1 MSEESFSQLSIDRVS
16 ERAGLSRRTFFLH
29 FASKDQLIAEVLE
42 YLRPAHAEA
51 YRQWTDDLPPDLD
64 AEARIRA
71 LFQRIVEAISD
82 PSWRGFHFLRISA
95 EFGDRPEHPAHAV
108 VAGAQQDMERW
119 LEEELSRG
127 PYARPGLLAR
137 QLVVMLNG
145 LLIMQLVHRSPAYS
159 AAVLSLLS
167 EVLAAARGVA

>member
-42 YLRPAHAEA
+42 YLRPAHAQA
-51 YRQWTDDLPPDLD
+51 YRQWTEDLAPDLGP
-64 AEARIRA
+64 EERVRS

-82 PSWRGFHFLRISA
+82 PAWRGFHFLRVSA
-95 EFGDRPEHPAHAV
+95 EFGDRPDHPAHAV

-119 LEEELSRG
+119 LETELARG
-127 PYARPGLLAR
+127 PFPRPGLLAR

-145 LLIMQLVHRSPAYS
+145 LLIMQLVHRSPDYGV
-159 AAVLSLLS
+159 AVLSLLG
-167 EVLAAARGVA
+167 EVLAAARAGG

>member
-42 YLRPAHAEA
+42 YIRPAHAEA
-51 YRQWTDDLPPDLD
+51 YRQWTEGLPESLG
-64 AEARIRA
+64 AEERIRR
-71 LFQRIVEAISD
+71 LFQRLVEAISD

-95 EFGDRPEHPAHAV
+95 EFGDRPDHPAHAV
-108 VAGAQQDMERW
+108 VAGAQHDMERW
-119 LEEELSRG
+119 FEDELARG

-145 LLIMQLVHRSPAYS
+145 LLIMQLVHRSPDYGT
-159 AAVLSLLS
+159 AVLSLLS
-167 EVLAAARGVA
+167 EVLAAARAAA

>member
-51 YRQWTDDLPPDLD
+51 YRQWTDGLPPEL
-64 AEARIRA
+64 APEERIRS
-71 LFQRIVEAISD
+71 LFQRIVEAIAD

-95 EFGDRPEHPAHAV
+95 EFGDRPDHPAHAV
-108 VAGAQQDMERW
+108 VAGAQHDMERW
-119 LEEELSRG
+119 LEAELAQG
-127 PYARPGLLAR
+127 PYRKPGLLAR

-145 LLIMQLVHRSPAYS
+145 LLIMQLVHRSPAYGS
-159 AAVLSLLS
+159 AVLCMLS
-167 EVLAAARGVA
+167 AVLESGRATV